1 MYVSRH
7 VTHPQP
13 FDGIS
18 KKSLALLWIV
28 GFAMGAMLTGI
39 CTVIGKLH
47 NHFPGITMWK
57 NIAIT
62 DNASQVFP
70 YIPMLVKLI

>member
-28 GFAMGAMLTGI
+28 AFEKSVI
-39 CTVIGKLH
+39 VVIFCTAIADYHIYFVYT
-47 NHFPGITMWK
+47 TMQK
-57 NIAIT
+57 NIAVAN
-62 DNASQVFP
+62 NASEVFL
-70 YIPMLVKLI
+70 YITMRVK